1 MLVGAADTFAL
12 SASMAA
18 TDTVRRTSMAISVF
32 PIWLA
37 SPAEWSEANVSSLA
51 ASGTAAERPVAELCG
66 IFGDAGNQAADV
78 FSDATSI
85 PTRNVTPLT
94 TCDN

>member
-18 TDTVRRTSMAISVF
+18 TDTVRRTSMATSLF

-51 ASGTAAERPVAELCG
+51 ASGTAAERPVAELCR
-66 IFGDAGNQAADV
+66 IFGDGENQAAD
-78 FSDATSI
+78 FFYDATSN
-85 PTRNVTPLT
+85 PSGNVTPLT